1 MTFKSFKLF
10 GIQSVNWELLIKKA
24 NAVRFTMNASVRK
37 IFRKLNDSNIRQGWR
52 MKWTFW
58 DNVLQDDFYEIAFS
72 ARESL
77 LNTLISNSSLSDF
90 LLSLTKHLVQMFVF
104 LHV

>member
-1 MTFKSFKLF
+1 
-10 GIQSVNWELLIKKA
+10 
-24 NAVRFTMNASVRK
+24 
-37 IFRKLNDSNIRQGWR
+37 

-58 DNVLQDDFYEIAFS
+58 DNVLQDDFYEIAFG

-77 LNTLISNSSLSDF
+77 LNTLISNSSLSLSLSDF

-104 LHV
+104 LYM

>member
-1 MTFKSFKLF
+1 
-10 GIQSVNWELLIKKA
+10 
-24 NAVRFTMNASVRK
+24 
-37 IFRKLNDSNIRQGWR
+37 

>member
-1 MTFKSFKLF
+1 
-10 GIQSVNWELLIKKA
+10 
-24 NAVRFTMNASVRK
+24 
-37 IFRKLNDSNIRQGWR
+37 

-58 DNVLQDDFYEIAFS
+58 DNILQEYDFIEIAFD

-77 LNTLISNSSLSDF
+77 FNTLISNSARSLSLSLSDF

-104 LHV
+104 LHM

>member
-1 MTFKSFKLF
+1 
-10 GIQSVNWELLIKKA
+10 
-24 NAVRFTMNASVRK
+24 
-37 IFRKLNDSNIRQGWR
+37 

-58 DNVLQDDFYEIAFS
+58 DNILQEGDFYEIAFD

-77 LNTLISNSSLSDF
+77 FNTLISNSSLSLSDF

-104 LHV
+104 LHM

>member
-1 MTFKSFKLF
+1 
-10 GIQSVNWELLIKKA
+10 
-24 NAVRFTMNASVRK
+24 
-37 IFRKLNDSNIRQGWR
+37 

-58 DNVLQDDFYEIAFS
+58 DNILQEDDFYEIVFD

-77 LNTLISNSSLSDF
+77 FNTLISNSSLSLFPSDF

-104 LHV
+104 LHM

>member
-1 MTFKSFKLF
+1 
-10 GIQSVNWELLIKKA
+10 
-24 NAVRFTMNASVRK
+24 
-37 IFRKLNDSNIRQGWR
+37 

-58 DNVLQDDFYEIAFS
+58 DNILQEDDFYEIAFD

-77 LNTLISNSSLSDF
+77 FNTLISNSSLSLSDF

-104 LHV
+104 LHM